1 MSFTLSVKEMSQIT
15 NVSKRNI
22 RYYDS
27 VGLFKPSG
35 ISDNGYRYYD
45 IEKIEELRL
54 INYLRHAGVSIKEIE
69 KHLKNRNIDEYV
81 DILNN
86 QLVEIESELNKI
98 NALKIR
104 LKNKLTSIEYIRSLK
119 HFDEIRV
126 KVFPKRRILKKMV
139 ELRTPIDW
147 ERAMLTLEEELP
159 PSLVVGD
166 NGFFVDLNR
175 YKERKGTEFSGLF
188 MIADD
193 PFTLQSS
200 YLEYLEEGSYLTL
213 YLKGNHDDAQLKYK
227 ELIEYAETNKLV
239 LEPYALERTLIDH
252 FISSDKELYIT
263 EIQIPIREKE
273 AL

>member
-86 QLVEIESELNKI
+86 QLIEIESELNKI

-104 LKNKLTSIEYIRSLK
+104 LKNKLTSIEYIRSMK
-119 HFDEIRV
+119 HFDEIRIE
-126 KVFPKRRILKKMV
+126 VFPKRRILKKMD
-139 ELRTPIDW
+139 ELKTPIDW
-147 ERAMLTLEEELP
+147 ERAMLAFEEDLP
-159 PSLVVGD
+159 PSLSVGES
-166 NGFFVDLNR
+166 GFYVDLNR
-175 YKERKGTEFSGLF
+175 YKERQGTEFDGIF
-188 MIADD
+188 MIAED
-193 PFTLQSS
+193 PFTLQSK
-200 YLEYLEEGSYLTL
+200 YLDYLEEGSYLTL

-227 ELIEYAETNKLV
+227 ELIEYAKNNGLI
-239 LEPYALERTLIDH
+239 LEQYALERTMIDH

-263 EIQIPIREKE
+263 EIQIAIKKEE

>member
-27 VGLFKPSG
+27 IGLFKASG
-35 ISDNGYRYYD
+35 IGENGYRYYD
-45 IEKIEELRL
+45 LEKIEELRL

-104 LKNKLTSIEYIRSLK
+104 LKNKLTSIEYIRSLE

-126 KVFPKRRILKKMV
+126 EVFPKRRILKKMGK
-139 ELRTPIDW
+139 LKTPIDW
-147 ERAMLTLEEELP
+147 ERAMLDFEEELP
-159 PSLVVGD
+159 PSLAVGD

-175 YKERKGTEFSGLF
+175 HRERKGTEFSGIF
-188 MIADD
+188 MIAED
-193 PFTLQSS
+193 PFTLQSK
-200 YLEYLEEGSYLTL
+200 YLDYLEEGSYLTL

-227 ELIEYAETNKLV
+227 DLTEYAEKNGLV
-239 LEPYALERTLIDH
+239 LGQYALERTLIDH

-263 EIQIPIREKE
+263 EIQIQIRQKE